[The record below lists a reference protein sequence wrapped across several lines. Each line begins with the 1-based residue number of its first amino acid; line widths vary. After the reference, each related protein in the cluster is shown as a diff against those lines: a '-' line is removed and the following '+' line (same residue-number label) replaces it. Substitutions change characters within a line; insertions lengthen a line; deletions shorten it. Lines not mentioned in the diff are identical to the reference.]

1 MGRVGE
7 DELIE
12 LTDDAR
18 KQCYLL
24 RSRARDRNL
33 EIVKGPEAYRIAV
46 VLANRYDSHDAPA
59 ADLDG
64 GLKFVTRR
72 KRSSR

>member
-7 DELIE
+7 EGTID
-12 LTDDAR
+12 LTEDVR
-18 KQCYLL
+18 KQCHLL
-24 RSRARDRNL
+24 RSRARVRNL

-46 VLANRYDSHDAPA
+46 GLANRYDSHDAPA

-64 GLKFVTRR
+64 GLKFVTR
-72 KRSSR
+72 SSHG